1 MAAGPFGIYGIII
14 PSLGEQFN
22 TFTTVNA
29 ELGIVCFQTDGFAVR
44 ATI

>member
-1 MAAGPFGIYGIII
+1 MAVGPFGIDRVII
-14 PSLGEQFN
+14 PFVGGQFN

-29 ELGIVCFQTDGFAVR
+29 KLGIVCFQTDGFAVR